1 MPIIL
6 TLLPAPLTP
15 HLLPPMNTPLEI
27 TAASAAVA
35 GDGLK
40 SGLLPHQL
48 RELVVMAGLDPA
60 ATSTRQL
67 VEQLLQ
73 HRGPA
78 EQQSRIGFDDF
89 MKVIIYFQVSP
100 SIVECAGCQEGGR
113 ARTELSSLPH

>member
-1 MPIIL
+1 M
-6 TLLPAPLTP
+6 
-15 HLLPPMNTPLEI
+15 
-27 TAASAAVA
+27 TAASAAAA

-67 VEQLLQ
+67 VEQLLH

-78 EQQSRIGFDDF
+78 ENQSRIGFDDF
-89 MKVIIYFQVSP
+89 MKVVIYFQVRLS
-100 SIVECAGCQEGGR
+100 VVGCSEGGLGDEQR
-113 ARTELSSLPH
+113 MEPYLPFCFADPVTHWPSDP